1 MKVTLEQVR
10 DNLAK
15 LTIEVSK
22 EEFAIALDK
31 AFEKVVKDIKVDY
44 AGFNIPDEFVV
55 GYGLDYDQKYRN
67 LPYIGMV
74 KFD

>member
-31 AFEKVVKDIKVDY
+31 AFEKVVKAVKIDGFGPGKCSESMFIGY
-44 AGFNIPDEFVV
+44 A
-55 GYGLDYDQKYRN
+55 
-67 LPYIGMV
+67 
-74 KFD
+74 